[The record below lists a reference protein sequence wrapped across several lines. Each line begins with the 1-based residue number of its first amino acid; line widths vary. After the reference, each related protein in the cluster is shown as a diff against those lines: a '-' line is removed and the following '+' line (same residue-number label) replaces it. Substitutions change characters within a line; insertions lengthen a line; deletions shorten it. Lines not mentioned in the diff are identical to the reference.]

1 MAVLVLVFTWGL
13 RPSNWVPKSVSVTSE
28 AAQQPPARAHFVK
41 QTEER
46 RGGTLI
52 IALPILTLTMLHCTT
67 QHLSTRI
74 STVYTLHRD
83 KSFRRG
89 EWGDGDGGG
98 NWSMLSP
105 TNIFQ
110 ENISRLFTTD
120 GQFTSFQSGRLVWRL
135 ARARAGRRFHLVPIV
150 KISSESYYPDFW
162 LGLEPGP
169 VCWYYRAS
177 SEGSWNV
184 HNHRETPYSWL
195 NALAL

>member
-46 RGGTLI
+46 RGGDSDYCFTNTDTNYA
-52 IALPILTLTMLHCTT
+52 ALHHST
-67 QHLSTRI
+67 LSTRI

-120 GQFTSFQSGRLVWRL
+120 GQFTSFQSGRLVWP
-135 ARARAGRRFHLVPIV
+135 G
-150 KISSESYYPDFW
+150 
-162 LGLEPGP
+162 LGLGG
-169 VCWYYRAS
+169 
-177 SEGSWNV
+177 GSIWCPLLKFPPKV
-184 HNHRETPYSWL
+184 IIQTSGWD
-195 NALAL
+195 

>member
-1 MAVLVLVFTWGL
+1 M
-13 RPSNWVPKSVSVTSE
+13 PKSVSVTSE

-67 QHLSTRI
+67 QHYLHGYLLSTLFTETRA
-74 STVYTLHRD
+74 SAAENEETGT
-83 KSFRRG
+83 G
-89 EWGDGDGGG
+89 EEIGRCY
-98 NWSMLSP
+98 LRQ
-105 TNIFQ
+105 IFSKE

-169 VCWYYRAS
+169 VCRYYRAS
-177 SEGSWNV
+177 SEGS
-184 HNHRETPYSWL
+184 
-195 NALAL
+195 